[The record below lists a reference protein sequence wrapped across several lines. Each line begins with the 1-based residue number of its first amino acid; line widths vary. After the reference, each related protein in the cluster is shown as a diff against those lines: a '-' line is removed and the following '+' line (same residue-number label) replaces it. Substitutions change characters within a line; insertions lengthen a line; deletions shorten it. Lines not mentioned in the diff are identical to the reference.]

1 MNSWLQLDGTSPEV
15 ATTNTALA
23 AVMATMGVQFYSQV
37 TVHVGQNNRE
47 CFTWHLQPTSAA
59 WPEMDVRALVHQW
72 HERKIHPL
80 SPGIEG
86 FHLLFLAGMY
96 ALESRRRLLEV
107 EKENQPQH
115 VVHRGSGLCR
125 AVRASDR
132 TASYDLIR
140 LTQNTVT
147 VAPEGMLEIRDR
159 KLAYAGQIL
168 GFPVMRRSASGGFFI
183 PTTSITQP
191 DLTAAQIIAAY
202 QEIRAYNTQPGLAP
216 PACDL
221 PGAPPGYHPFQFAVQ
236 SLFSFDQLHHIMRQT
251 PQTAFLQNK
260 HDHQKAAILR
270 VDSPDEDLLRAARHT
285 NVRI

>member
-1 MNSWLQLDGTSPEV
+1 MNAWLQLDGTSPEV

-23 AVMATMGVQFYSQV
+23 AVMATMGVQFYSQT
-37 TVHVGQNNRE
+37 TVHVAQNNRE

-80 SPGIEG
+80 SPGLEPW
-86 FHLLFLAGMY
+86 HLLFLAGMY

-107 EKENQPQH
+107 QKEGLQQH

-132 TASYDLIR
+132 TAAYDLIR

-147 VAPEGMLEIRDR
+147 VAPGGMVEIRDR
-159 KLAYAGQIL
+159 KLAYAGQVV
-168 GFPVMRRSASGGFFI
+168 GFPVMRRTPTGGFFI
-183 PTTSITQP
+183 PSSSITLP
-191 DLTAAQIIAAY
+191 GLTAAQISSAW
-202 QEIRAYNTQPGLAP
+202 QEILRYNSQPGLAP

-236 SLFSFDQLHHIMRQT
+236 SLLSYDQLHHIMRQT
-251 PQTAFLQNK
+251 PQTAFLQNAQ
-260 HDHQKAAILR
+260 DRQKAAILR
-270 VDSPDEDLLRAARHT
+270 VDSPDDDLLRAARHT
-285 NVRI
+285 HVRI